1 MGISCNHR
9 RPSRTQLNNLM
20 ATSILTRLG
29 QERSQTDYAV
39 MSKESMVWLRDKI
52 QELRNVSSI
61 PRNISRE
68 AFRQDKRFMLGRL
81 YCFFY
86 DPKGKHDLPYYDK
99 FPMVIA
105 LEKYPD
111 GFLGLNLHYLPYRYR
126 VAFLTKLMDFSTL
139 NQYNDVMR
147 IRVSYDILSASK
159 RLREFRP
166 CIKRYLTS
174 HIKSKILAIEPHE
187 FEVASFLPL
196 QQFKGAKPTEVWEES
211 IEKIRN
217 S

>member
-1 MGISCNHR
+1 
-9 RPSRTQLNNLM
+9 M

-68 AFRQDKRFMLGRL
+68 SFRQDKRFMLGRL

-111 GFLGLNLHYLPYRYR
+111 GFLGLNLHYLPYHYR
-126 VAFLTKLMDFSTL
+126 VAFLTKLMDFATL

-147 IRVSYDILSASK
+147 IKV
-159 RLREFRP
+159 
-166 CIKRYLTS
+166 
-174 HIKSKILAIEPHE
+174 
-187 FEVASFLPL
+187 
-196 QQFKGAKPTEVWEES
+196 
-211 IEKIRN
+211 
-217 S
+217 